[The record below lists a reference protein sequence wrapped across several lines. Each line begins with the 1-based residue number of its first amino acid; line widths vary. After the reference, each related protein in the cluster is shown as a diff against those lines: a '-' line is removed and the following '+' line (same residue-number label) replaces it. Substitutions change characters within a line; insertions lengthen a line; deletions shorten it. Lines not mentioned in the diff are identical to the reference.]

1 MILTGQRI
9 LPSVQRPTPSD
20 TTTSQ
25 KSGIL
30 SMIVCFQR
38 CKPSCIPSRRQSYTL
53 WVAVWHFLC
62 VLSVAGFCFHCT
74 CDTYC
79 PESFMSVILPVWYVL
94 VVARSFFLHFS
105 NSLLFVPSTLKFLIY
120 SACSLISLF
129 SFLHCHLFWHLFHPS
144 LLLLPLTIMSN
155 ICAFVCFPITFT
167 SVLPFP
173 PFYIVHM
180 KIHTYILLNYGHL
193 YEKYLKCT
201 VQNKYLKTN
210 CIFVSATPWRS
221 TFAGIYYFWCAP
233 NSFTIVLIVSRDGAK
248 NEGQYIW
255 Q

>member
-20 TTTSQ
+20 NTTSQ

-155 ICAFVCFPITFT
+155 IYC
-167 SVLPFP
+167 S
-173 PFYIVHM
+173 
-180 KIHTYILLNYGHL
+180 
-193 YEKYLKCT
+193 CT
-201 VQNKYLKTN
+201 VFCTCPVVPFIQSLFNHAH
-210 CIFVSATPWRS
+210 FVRTHHECTQANRLLQLLCTYPATINHTLMILRVSYVLQVIEMLVWCVQLCTPWWWASKAQNMRL
-221 TFAGIYYFWCAP
+221 TY
-233 NSFTIVLIVSRDGAK
+233 
-248 NEGQYIW
+248 
-255 Q
+255 